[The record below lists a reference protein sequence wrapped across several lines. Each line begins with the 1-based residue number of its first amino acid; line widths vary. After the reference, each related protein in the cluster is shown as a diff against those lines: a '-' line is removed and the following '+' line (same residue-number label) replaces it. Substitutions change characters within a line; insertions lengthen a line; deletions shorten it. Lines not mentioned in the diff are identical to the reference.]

1 MKNIVK
7 AALITLIA
15 GSSFQA
21 IGQEKII
28 QLNALPKTAQSFI
41 ASHYKQE
48 KVSLVKSEK
57 ELLSPIEYQVVLAN
71 GTKVE
76 FDKNGNWTE
85 VDAKKNAV
93 PHGIIPASIREYVKK
108 SFPNNEIVQIS
119 KDSREIEVEL
129 TSGIDLKFNS
139 KGEFIRVDD

>member
-1 MKNIVK
+1 MKNLLK
-7 AALITLIA
+7 AALMTMIV

-21 IGQEKII
+21 IAQEKFI
-28 QLNALPKTAQSFI
+28 QLNALPKTAQDFMS
-41 ASHYKQE
+41 SHFNHE

-57 ELLSPIEYQVVLAN
+57 DLLSPIEYKVVLTN

-85 VDAKKNAV
+85 VDGKKRAV
-93 PHGIIPASIREYVKK
+93 PQDIVPASIKEHVKK

-119 KDSREIEVEL
+119 KSSREIEVEL
-129 TSGIDLKFNS
+129 TSGIDLKFNK
-139 KGEFIRVDD
+139 KGEFIRIDD

>member
-1 MKNIVK
+1 MINK
-7 AALITLIA
+7 
-15 GSSFQA
+15 
-21 IGQEKII
+21 
-28 QLNALPKTAQSFI
+28 
-41 ASHYKQE
+41 
-48 KVSLVKSEK
+48 LVH
-57 ELLSPIEYQVVLAN
+57 IEFDDVI
-71 GTKVE
+71 E
-76 FDKNGNWTE
+76 DKNGNWTE

-93 PHGIIPASIREYVKK
+93 PHSIIPASIREYVKK

>member
-1 MKNIVK
+1 MKNLLK
-7 AALITLIA
+7 AALITMIA

-21 IGQEKII
+21 IAQEKVI
-28 QLNALPKTAQSFI
+28 QLNALPKTAQAFMS
-41 ASHYKQE
+41 SHYNHE

-57 ELLSPIEYQVVLAN
+57 DLLSPIEYKVVLTN

-85 VDAKKNAV
+85 VDGKKKAV
-93 PHGIIPASIREYVKK
+93 PQDIVPASIKEYVRK

-119 KDSREIEVEL
+119 KSSREIEVEL

-139 KGEFIRVDD
+139 KGEFIRIDD